1 MTNTVDSSSSSR
13 FVERSFR
20 AIGTVATVVVS
31 GEASA
36 DAAQS
41 VLRDEIAAI
50 DRTCSRFRPDSEI
63 EYLHREAG
71 RPLVVSTL
79 LFEALEVAVA
89 VAERTHGAVDPTV
102 GNAMVTL
109 GYDCDFEEV
118 VKRRNLPP
126 RALGPVV
133 GVGHV
138 HLCART
144 RTVRIPRGV
153 RLDLGASAKAFV
165 ADRAAAR
172 IANELDAGVLVSIG
186 GDISVAGPSPQ
197 EGWPIGIADDSS
209 APATEVDQVVSIR
222 DGGLASS
229 STVVRSWS
237 VGAERVHHIVDPATG
252 YSAAPYWRL
261 VSASGK
267 TCVDANAASTA
278 AVVWGSH
285 ALERLPAF
293 RQAVR
298 LVRHDGT
305 VFTLGDWPTDGGA

>member
-1 MTNTVDSSSSSR
+1 MTNFTESSSS

-20 AIGTVATVVVS
+20 AIGTVATVVIS
-31 GEASA
+31 GDASA

-41 VLRDEIAAI
+41 VLRGEIAAI
-50 DRTCSRFRPDSEI
+50 DRACSRFRPDSEI
-63 EYLHREAG
+63 EHLHRESG

-79 LFEALEVAVA
+79 LFEALEVAVG
-89 VAERTHGAVDPTV
+89 VAERTRGAVDPTV
-102 GNAMVTL
+102 GNAMVAI
-109 GYDCDFEEV
+109 GYDCDFEQV
-118 VKRRNLPP
+118 RSRPNLPP

-153 RLDLGASAKAFV
+153 RLDLGASAKAFA

-172 IANELDAGVLVSIG
+172 IADELDTGVLVSIG
-186 GDISVAGPSPQ
+186 GDISVAGPSPR
-197 EGWPIGIADDSS
+197 EGWPVGIADDSS
-209 APATEVDQVVSIR
+209 TPATGVDQVVSIR

-229 STVVRSWS
+229 STVVRSWW
-237 VGAERVHHIVDPATG
+237 VGTERVHHIVDPATG
-252 YSAAPYWRL
+252 NAAAPYWRL

-267 TCVDANAASTA
+267 SCVDANAVSTA
-278 AVVWGSH
+278 AVVWGSR
-285 ALERLPAF
+285 ALERLPSF
-293 RQAVR
+293 RQAIR

-305 VFTLGDWPTDGGA
+305 VFTLGEWPKDGVA